1 MATAEPGPA
10 APVGTILVADD
21 EDSIRWVLERAC
33 AQNGHTVVAVG
44 SGSEALT
51 ALRQR
56 SFDVALV
63 DIKMPDLSGLD
74 VLARSREEGV
84 DTLFI
89 VMTAQNTMANAIEAT
104 KRGAY
109 DYLTKPFDLDQVA
122 LLVSRALELRRLTRD
137 IERLRIEVRSI
148 LDEDYPRRLLTIPD
162 PPPLLYIAGSLSATD
177 ELAIA
182 VVGAR
187 RGTAAGRLVTERLA
201 GSLAE
206 VGFTIVSGLARGVDA
221 AAHRG
226 ALAAGGRTVAVLGC
240 GLRLTYPPE
249 HQRLRE
255 EIQERGAVVSELSLD
270 APPHSAHF
278 PRRNRII
285 SGLSFGVIVTEAAI
299 DSGSL
304 ITARLAAEQ
313 GREVFAVPGSVRE
326 DTSRGTNALIKEGAT
341 LVERAE
347 DVIEVI
353 APQLEPAL
361 RLRVSDARR
370 SKSQPDHLGNHD
382 RVVYDALSD
391 EPVTIDSLLER
402 TRLPVPSVMAIGLQT
417 PNRHEKPRDWF

>member
-1 MATAEPGPA
+1 MKLRAIEGVGDHLALTLVREWQRPEAVLG
-10 APVGTILVADD
+10 APVGEL
-21 EDSIRWVLERAC
+21 LERGCSPRLA
-33 AQNGHTVVAVG
+33 
-44 SGSEALT
+44 EA
-51 ALRQR
+51 
-56 SFDVALV
+56 
-63 DIKMPDLSGLD
+63 
-74 VLARSREEGV
+74 
-84 DTLFI
+84 
-89 VMTAQNTMANAIEAT
+89 
-104 KRGAY
+104 
-109 DYLTKPFDLDQVA
+109 
-122 LLVSRALELRRLTRD
+122 VSRGPDADACRRIARELRD

-402 TRLPVPSVMAIGLQT
+402 TRLPVPSVMASLLTLELRRRVRQLPGQRYL
-417 PNRHEKPRDWF
+417 RM